1 MTKKIFRNILCTSF
15 VTLLACF
22 VFIMGILYEYFNSQ
36 LLNELK
42 NEAVM
47 VEQGIELYG
56 EKYLDDIDPANRITW
71 IDTDGSVLYDSRID
85 ASELENHSEREEVR
99 EAFENGSG
107 SSQRYSTTFAE
118 KNVYYAKL
126 IDDGTVIRISSSQ
139 YTVWA
144 LLLAM
149 IQPLLFVF
157 VIVIIISV
165 FLAVALSKKIVKPLN
180 NMDLENPDADENYP
194 EISPLLKKIS
204 RQNMLIDRQMNAL
217 KKSEE
222 EFMTITSNMNEGLI
236 IIDKNTEVLSVNKGA
251 LKLLGKKDAEIG
263 ESVFTLNRSE
273 GFRDAVD
280 EALKGVHGEGSLEIN
295 GRICQIL
302 ASPVFDGGDVRGA
315 VVLIM
320 DVTEKEQREALRR
333 EFTSNVSHE
342 LKTPLT
348 SIYGISEIMMNGI
361 VKPEDMSRFA
371 ENIHSESGRLINLVS
386 DIIRLSQLDELSDD
400 VEKVPVDIYAA
411 AKCVAERLKSLA
423 QNNDITINVSGESTS
438 VNAVASM
445 IDEIIYNL
453 CENAVKYNKPGGKV
467 DIFAGME
474 NGKKIIRVSD
484 TGIGIPKE
492 HFSRIF
498 ERFYRV
504 DKSHSRKIGGTGLGL
519 SIVKHGA
526 AYNGARVEV
535 DSKEGEGTTFTVIF
549 DLNDNE

>member
-1 MTKKIFRNILCTSF
+1 MTKKIFRSIICASF
-15 VTLLACF
+15 VTFLACF
-22 VFIMGILYEYFNSQ
+22 VFIMGILYEYFNNS
-36 LLNELK
+36 LLKELR
-42 NEAVM
+42 NEADI

-56 EKYLDDIDPANRITW
+56 EKYLENIDSANRITW
-71 IDTDGSVLYDSRID
+71 IESDGDVLYDSEID
-85 ASELENHSEREEVR
+85 ASKLENHSEREEVI
-99 EAFENGSG
+99 EAFESGSG

-118 KNVYYAKL
+118 RNIYYAKL
-126 IDDGTVIRISSSQ
+126 LDNDTVIRISSSQ

-149 IQPLLFVF
+149 VEPMLFVF

-165 FLAVALSKKIVKPLN
+165 FLAVALSKKIVRPLN
-180 NMDLENPDADENYP
+180 DMDLENPDVDESYP

-204 RQNMLIDRQMNAL
+204 RQNMLINRQMKAL
-217 KKSEE
+217 KKNED
-222 EFMTITSNMNEGLI
+222 EFMTITSNMSEGLV
-236 IIDKNTEVLSVNKGA
+236 IIDKNTEILSFNSGA
-251 LKLLGKKDAEIG
+251 LKLLGKDKAELG
-263 ESVFTLNRSE
+263 ESIFTLNRSE
-273 GFRDAVD
+273 GFRNAVD
-280 EALKGVHGEGSLEIN
+280 EALKGNHGEGSLEID
-295 GRICQIL
+295 GRICQVL
-302 ASPVFDGGDVRGA
+302 ANPVFDVDVRGA

-361 VKPEDMSRFA
+361 VKPEDMDRFA
-371 ENIHSESGRLINLVS
+371 ENIHNESGRLINLVS
-386 DIIRLSQLDELSDD
+386 DIIRLSQLDELSDEI
-400 VEKVPVDIYAA
+400 EKVPVDIYAS
-411 AKCVAERLKSLA
+411 AKSVAERLKSLA
-423 QNNDITINVSGESTS
+423 EKNEVTIDVSGEKTIING
-438 VNAVASM
+438 VNSM

-453 CENAVKYNKPGGKV
+453 CENAVKYNKTGGKV
-467 DIFAGME
+467 SIFAGIE
-474 NGKKIIRVSD
+474 NGKKTIKVSD

-492 HFSRIF
+492 DFNRIF

-535 DSKEGEGTTFTVIF
+535 ESREGVGTTLRVIF
-549 DLNDNE
+549 DLDDNE

>member
-1 MTKKIFRNILCTSF
+1 MTKKIFRSIICASF
-15 VTLLACF
+15 VTFLACF
-22 VFIMGILYEYFNSQ
+22 VFIMGILYEYFNNS
-36 LLNELK
+36 LLKELR
-42 NEAVM
+42 NEADI

-56 EKYLDDIDPANRITW
+56 EKYLENIDSANRITW
-71 IDTDGSVLYDSRID
+71 IESDGNVLYDSEID
-85 ASELENHSEREEVR
+85 ASKLENHSEREEVI
-99 EAFENGSG
+99 EAFESGSG

-118 KNVYYAKL
+118 RNIYYAKL
-126 IDDGTVIRISSSQ
+126 LDNDTVIRISSSQ

-149 IQPLLFVF
+149 VEPMLFVF

-165 FLAVALSKKIVKPLN
+165 FLAVALSKKIVRPLN
-180 NMDLENPDADENYP
+180 DMDLENPDVDESYP

-204 RQNMLIDRQMNAL
+204 RQNMLINKQMKAL
-217 KKSEE
+217 KKNEE
-222 EFMTITSNMNEGLI
+222 EFMTITSNMSEGLV
-236 IIDKNTEVLSVNKGA
+236 IIDKNTEILSFNSGA
-251 LKLLGKKDAEIG
+251 LKLLGKDKAELG
-263 ESVFTLNRSE
+263 ESIFTLNRSE
-273 GFRDAVD
+273 GFSNALD
-280 EALKGVHGEGSLEIN
+280 EALKGNQGEGSLEID
-295 GRICQIL
+295 GRICQVL
-302 ASPVFDGGDVRGA
+302 ANPVFDVDVRGA

-361 VKPEDMSRFA
+361 VKPEDMGRFA
-371 ENIHSESGRLINLVS
+371 ENIHNESGRLINLVS
-386 DIIRLSQLDELSDD
+386 DIIRLSQLDELSDEI
-400 VEKVPVDIYAA
+400 EKVPVDIYAS
-411 AKCVAERLKSLA
+411 AKSVAERLKSLA
-423 QNNDITINVSGESTS
+423 DKNEVTIEVSGEKTIING
-438 VNAVASM
+438 VNSM

-453 CENAVKYNKPGGKV
+453 CENAVKYNKTGGKV
-467 DIFAGME
+467 SIFAGIE
-474 NGKKIIRVSD
+474 NGKKTIKVSD

-492 HFSRIF
+492 DFNRIF

-535 DSKEGEGTTFTVIF
+535 ESREGVGTTFRVIF
-549 DLNDNE
+549 DLDDNE

>member
-1 MTKKIFRNILCTSF
+1 MTKKIFRSIICASF
-15 VTLLACF
+15 VTFLACF
-22 VFIMGILYEYFNSQ
+22 VFIMGILYEYFNNS
-36 LLNELK
+36 LLKELR
-42 NEAVM
+42 NEADI

-56 EKYLDDIDPANRITW
+56 EKYLENIDSANRITW
-71 IDTDGSVLYDSRID
+71 IDSDGDVLYDSEID
-85 ASELENHSEREEVR
+85 ASKLENHSEREEVI
-99 EAFENGSG
+99 EAFEGGSG

-118 KNVYYAKL
+118 RNIYYAKL
-126 IDDGTVIRISSSQ
+126 LDNDTVIRISSSQ

-149 IQPLLFVF
+149 VEPMLFVF

-165 FLAVALSKKIVKPLN
+165 FLAVALSKKIVRPLN
-180 NMDLENPDADENYP
+180 DMDLENPDVDESYP

-204 RQNMLIDRQMNAL
+204 RQNMLINRQMKAL
-217 KKSEE
+217 KKNEE
-222 EFMTITSNMNEGLI
+222 EFMTITSNMSEGLV
-236 IIDKNTEVLSVNKGA
+236 IIDKNTEILSFNSGA
-251 LKLLGKKDAEIG
+251 LKLLGKDKAELG
-263 ESVFTLNRSE
+263 ESIFTLNRSE
-273 GFRDAVD
+273 GFRNAVD
-280 EALKGVHGEGSLEIN
+280 EALKGNHGEGSLEID
-295 GRICQIL
+295 GRICQVL
-302 ASPVFDGGDVRGA
+302 ANPVFDVDVRGA

-361 VKPEDMSRFA
+361 VKPEDMGRFA
-371 ENIHSESGRLINLVS
+371 ENIHNESGRLINLVS
-386 DIIRLSQLDELSDD
+386 DIIRLSQLDELSDEI
-400 VEKVPVDIYAA
+400 EKVPVDIYAS
-411 AKCVAERLKSLA
+411 AKSVAERLKSLA
-423 QNNDITINVSGESTS
+423 DKNEVTIEVSGEKTIING
-438 VNAVASM
+438 VNSM

-453 CENAVKYNKPGGKV
+453 CENAVKYNKTGGKV
-467 DIFAGME
+467 SIFAGIE
-474 NGKKIIRVSD
+474 NGKKTIKVSD

-492 HFSRIF
+492 DFNRIF

-535 DSKEGEGTTFTVIF
+535 ESREGVGTTFRVIF
-549 DLNDNE
+549 DLDDNE

>member
-1 MTKKIFRNILCTSF
+1 MTKKIFRSIICASF
-15 VTLLACF
+15 VTFLACF
-22 VFIMGILYEYFNSQ
+22 VFIMGILYEYFNNS
-36 LLNELK
+36 LLKELR
-42 NEAVM
+42 NEADI

-56 EKYLDDIDPANRITW
+56 EKYLENIDSANRITW
-71 IDTDGSVLYDSRID
+71 IDSDGDVLYDSEID
-85 ASELENHSEREEVR
+85 ASKLENHSEREEVI
-99 EAFENGSG
+99 EAFEGGSG

-118 KNVYYAKL
+118 RNIYYAKL
-126 IDDGTVIRISSSQ
+126 LDNDTVIRISSSQ

-149 IQPLLFVF
+149 VEPMLFVF

-165 FLAVALSKKIVKPLN
+165 FLAVALSKKIVRPLN
-180 NMDLENPDADENYP
+180 DMDLENPDVDESYP

-204 RQNMLIDRQMNAL
+204 RQNMLINRQMKAL
-217 KKSEE
+217 KKNEE
-222 EFMTITSNMNEGLI
+222 EFMTITSNMSEGLV
-236 IIDKNTEVLSVNKGA
+236 IIDKNTEILSFNSGA
-251 LKLLGKKDAEIG
+251 LKLLGKDKAELG
-263 ESVFTLNRSE
+263 ESIFTLNRSE
-273 GFRDAVD
+273 GFRNAVD
-280 EALKGVHGEGSLEIN
+280 EALKGNHGEGSLEID
-295 GRICQIL
+295 GRICQVL
-302 ASPVFDGGDVRGA
+302 ANPVFDVDVRGA

-361 VKPEDMSRFA
+361 VKPEDMGRFA
-371 ENIHSESGRLINLVS
+371 ENIHNESGRLINLVS
-386 DIIRLSQLDELSDD
+386 DIIRLSQLDELSDEI
-400 VEKVPVDIYAA
+400 EKVPVDIYAS
-411 AKCVAERLKSLA
+411 AKSVAERLKSLA
-423 QNNDITINVSGESTS
+423 EKNEVTIDVSGEKTIING
-438 VNAVASM
+438 VNSM

-453 CENAVKYNKPGGKV
+453 CENAVKYNKTGGKV
-467 DIFAGME
+467 SIFAGIE
-474 NGKKIIRVSD
+474 NGKKTIKVSD

-492 HFSRIF
+492 DFNRIF

-535 DSKEGEGTTFTVIF
+535 ESREGVGTTFRVIF
-549 DLNDNE
+549 DLDDNE

>member
-1 MTKKIFRNILCTSF
+1 MTKKIFRSIICASF
-15 VTLLACF
+15 VTFLACF
-22 VFIMGILYEYFNSQ
+22 VFIMGILYEYFNNS
-36 LLNELK
+36 LLKELR
-42 NEAVM
+42 NEADI

-56 EKYLDDIDPANRITW
+56 EKYLENIDSANRITW
-71 IDTDGSVLYDSRID
+71 IDSDGNVLYDSEID
-85 ASELENHSEREEVR
+85 ASKLENHSEREEVI
-99 EAFENGSG
+99 EAFESGSG

-118 KNVYYAKL
+118 RNIYYAKL
-126 IDDGTVIRISSSQ
+126 LDNDTVIRISSSQ

-149 IQPLLFVF
+149 VEPMLFVF

-165 FLAVALSKKIVKPLN
+165 FLAVALSKKIVRPLN
-180 NMDLENPDADENYP
+180 DMDLENPDVDENYP

-204 RQNMLIDRQMNAL
+204 RQNMLIDRQMKAL
-217 KKSEE
+217 KKNEE
-222 EFMTITSNMNEGLI
+222 EFMTITSNMSEGLV
-236 IIDKNTEVLSVNKGA
+236 IIDKNTEILSFNSGA
-251 LKLLGKKDAEIG
+251 LKLLGKDKAELG
-263 ESVFTLNRSE
+263 ESIFTLNRSE
-273 GFRDAVD
+273 GFRNAVD
-280 EALKGVHGEGSLEIN
+280 EALKGNHGEGSLEID
-295 GRICQIL
+295 GRICQVL
-302 ASPVFDGGDVRGA
+302 ANPVFDVDVRGA

-361 VKPEDMSRFA
+361 VKPEDMGRFA
-371 ENIHSESGRLINLVS
+371 ENIHNESGRLINLVS
-386 DIIRLSQLDELSDD
+386 DIIRLSQLDELSDEI
-400 VEKVPVDIYAA
+400 EKVPVDIYAS
-411 AKCVAERLKSLA
+411 AKSVAERLKSLA
-423 QNNDITINVSGESTS
+423 EKNEVTIEVSGEKTIING
-438 VNAVASM
+438 VNSM

-453 CENAVKYNKPGGKV
+453 CENAVKYNKTGGKV
-467 DIFAGME
+467 SIFAGIE
-474 NGKKIIRVSD
+474 NGKKTIKVSD

-492 HFSRIF
+492 DFNRIF

-535 DSKEGEGTTFTVIF
+535 ESREGVGTTFRVIF
-549 DLNDNE
+549 DLDDNE

>member
-1 MTKKIFRNILCTSF
+1 MTKKIFRSIICASF
-15 VTLLACF
+15 VTFLACF
-22 VFIMGILYEYFNSQ
+22 VFIMGILYEYFNNS
-36 LLNELK
+36 LLKELR
-42 NEAVM
+42 NEADI

-56 EKYLDDIDPANRITW
+56 EKYLENIDSANRITW
-71 IDTDGSVLYDSRID
+71 IESDGNVLYDSEID
-85 ASELENHSEREEVR
+85 ASKLENHSEREEVI
-99 EAFENGSG
+99 EAFESGSG

-118 KNVYYAKL
+118 RNIYYAKL
-126 IDDGTVIRISSSQ
+126 LDNDTVIRISSSQ

-149 IQPLLFVF
+149 VEPMLFVF

-165 FLAVALSKKIVKPLN
+165 FLAVALSKKIVRPLN
-180 NMDLENPDADENYP
+180 DMDLENPDVDESYP

-204 RQNMLIDRQMNAL
+204 RQNMLINRQMKAL
-217 KKSEE
+217 KKNEE
-222 EFMTITSNMNEGLI
+222 EFMTITSNMSEGLV
-236 IIDKNTEVLSVNKGA
+236 IIDKNTEILSFNSGA
-251 LKLLGKKDAEIG
+251 LKLLGKDKAELG
-263 ESVFTLNRSE
+263 ESIFTLNRSE
-273 GFRDAVD
+273 GFRNAVD
-280 EALKGVHGEGSLEIN
+280 EALKGNHGEGRLEID
-295 GRICQIL
+295 GRICQVL
-302 ASPVFDGGDVRGA
+302 ANPVFDVDVRGA

-361 VKPEDMSRFA
+361 VKPEDMGRFA
-371 ENIHSESGRLINLVS
+371 ENIHDESGRLINLVS
-386 DIIRLSQLDELSDD
+386 DIIRLSQLDELSDEI
-400 VEKVPVDIYAA
+400 EKVPVDIYAS
-411 AKCVAERLKSLA
+411 AKSVAERLKSLA
-423 QNNDITINVSGESTS
+423 DKNEVTIEVSGEKTIING
-438 VNAVASM
+438 VNSM

-453 CENAVKYNKPGGKV
+453 CENAVKYNKTGGKV
-467 DIFAGME
+467 SIFAGIE
-474 NGKKIIRVSD
+474 NGKKTIKVSD

-492 HFSRIF
+492 DFNRIF

-535 DSKEGEGTTFTVIF
+535 ESREGVGTTFRVIF
-549 DLNDNE
+549 DLDDNE